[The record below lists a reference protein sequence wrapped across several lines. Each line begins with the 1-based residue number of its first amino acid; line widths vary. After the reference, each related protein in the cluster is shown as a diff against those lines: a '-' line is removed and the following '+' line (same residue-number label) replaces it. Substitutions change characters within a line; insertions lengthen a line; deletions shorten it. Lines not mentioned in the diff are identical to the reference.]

1 MEFVDTSKKWHDR
14 KVFEMNMK
22 KDVFIT
28 DLKLKVQ
35 ELEKILITKNEKL
48 VELTRL
54 IEPKPKKFQQF

>member
-1 MEFVDTSKKWHDR
+1 
-14 KVFEMNMK
+14 MK
-22 KDVFIT
+22 EDVFIT

-54 IEPKPKKFQQF
+54 IEPKPKKFHQF